1 MLSRISANVG
11 YHRSLPLKAAPMRD
25 QSECMCELAKQ
36 AQRPLELSVK
46 RLAGLRAWEPKLD
59 GLHLRARIAAEVGAA
74 LAAH

>member
-1 MLSRISANVG
+1 
-11 YHRSLPLKAAPMRD
+11 MRD